1 MENGAIPDDGIIA
14 SSIYDNNYKSFNARL
29 KKAGSSCSWAPAD
42 KEEKDSWLQVDL
54 EQLSIVKGI
63 ATQGTCHDHDEDE
76 WVMSY
81 SVSYSSDDGDW
92 TSYQES
98 GKEKAST
105 GLKLNLTIR
114 FELIILSLKRRCDP
128 FE

>member
-14 SSIYDNNYKSFNARL
+14 SSIYDNNYKSINARL

-42 KEEKDSWLQVDL
+42 TEVNDSWLQVDL

-63 ATQGTCHDHDEDE
+63 ATQGTCHDEDE

-81 SVSYSSDDGDW
+81 SVSYSSDGGDW

-98 GKEKAST
+98 GNEKAST
-105 GLKLNLTIR
+105 SIK
-114 FELIILSLKRRCDP
+114 
-128 FE
+128 

>member
-1 MENGAIPDDGIIA
+1 LLCDDAIVA
-14 SSIYDNNYKSFNARL
+14 SSIYDKNYKSFNARL

-42 KEEKDSWLQVDL
+42 KGHSWLQVDL

-63 ATQGTCHDHDEDE
+63 ATQGTCHDEDE

-81 SVSYSSDDGDW
+81 SVSYSSDGGDW

-98 GKEKAST
+98 GNEKAST
-105 GLKLNLTIR
+105 GLKLILTIR
-114 FELIILSLKRRCDP
+114 FELIILSLKRRCVP